1 MIDKAFEEINKVT
14 CQKILIVKQYNKEV
28 MSWMK
33 NPNSLTVEDL
43 ENLIGLLEM
52 PTELWVDR
60 CMIQRNV
67 AK

>member
-1 MIDKAFEEINKVT
+1 M
-14 CQKILIVKQYNKEV
+14 
-28 MSWMK
+28 M